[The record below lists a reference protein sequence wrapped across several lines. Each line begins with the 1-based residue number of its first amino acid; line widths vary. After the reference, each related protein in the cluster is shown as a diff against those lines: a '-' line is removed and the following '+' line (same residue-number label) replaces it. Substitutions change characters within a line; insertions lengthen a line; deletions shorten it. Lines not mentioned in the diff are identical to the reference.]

1 MLDGPMPKDTPLKD
15 SLFET
20 FCALDQEVGSS
31 IPKYIKKATG
41 MLRREANEI
50 RRQNGTEELK
60 DVE

>member
-41 MLRREANEI
+41 ILRREANEI
-50 RRQNGTEELK
+50 RKSKN
-60 DVE
+60 VE